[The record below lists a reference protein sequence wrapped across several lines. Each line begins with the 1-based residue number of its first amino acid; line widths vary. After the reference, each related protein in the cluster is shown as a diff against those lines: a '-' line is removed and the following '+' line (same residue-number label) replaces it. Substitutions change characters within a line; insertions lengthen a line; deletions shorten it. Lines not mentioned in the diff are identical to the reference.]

1 MTDQTRFKGQIIS
14 DQMAGTI
21 TRTEELAYEL
31 KISEVMTRAPVTTS
45 VDMSMEEALNIFNKY
60 RISGAP
66 VLKNGSLVGV
76 ISIEDLIHSL
86 RKNDVASPVQNYMTT
101 KLVTIRE
108 TDTVIEAL
116 KLFVQTKLGRLIVIN
131 PENQLAGIITKG
143 DVTRGILKALDQD
156 YQEEE
161 VRIYRASHLFEDISS
176 DRSTLVLRYNI
187 KVGDFTRGGSASSN
201 IKRALLRM
209 GANPQLARRC
219 GIAVYEAEMNLI
231 IHTTSGGMIRVE
243 IEPHQINVQ
252 VTDDGPGIEDIDLAM
267 KPGYSTAT
275 QEVRELG
282 FGAGMGLVNIKRC
295 VDWMQLESTPGIG
308 TKLRFKIFLKE
319 EDTVGEGYPSSTKES
334 NKDESS
340 GSHRSFGA

>member
-14 DQMAGTI
+14 DQLAGAI

-31 KISEVMTRAPVTTS
+31 KVSEVMTREPFTTS
-45 VDMSMEEALNIFNKY
+45 TLMTMEEALDIFNKN

-66 VLKNGSLVGV
+66 VLENGALVGV
-76 ISIEDLIHSL
+76 ISIEDLIRAL
-86 RKNDVASPVQNYMTT
+86 RKNDLSAPVQNYMTT
-101 KLVTIRE
+101 NLVTIRD

-116 KLFVQTKLGRLIVIN
+116 KLFVNTKLGRLIVIDS
-131 PENQLAGIITKG
+131 ENQMAGIITKG

-187 KVGDFTRGGSASSN
+187 KVGDFTHGGSASSN

-231 IHTTSGGMIRVE
+231 IHTTNGGVLRVE
-243 IEPHQINVQ
+243 IEPHQALGSR
-252 VTDDGPGIEDIDLAM
+252 T
-267 KPGYSTAT
+267 ST
-275 QEVRELG
+275 
-282 FGAGMGLVNIKRC
+282 
-295 VDWMQLESTPGIG
+295 WP
-308 TKLRFKIFLKE
+308 
-319 EDTVGEGYPSSTKES
+319 
-334 NKDESS
+334 
-340 GSHRSFGA
+340 